1 MFFCRQSGVYPDVN
15 LHSDIPVCASAE
27 AKKVFSIPSSCQL
40 ISEQR
45 YKYFLHFSAKLLN
58 SNPLVGVKWVSWK
71 PTFLTSFDDLHPWFP
86 VRRIIRKRRALQSV
100 AAWRLLVSWR
110 LGQIVADLVFEHGLW
125 MLSRCLKVLDPEV
138 KPLDLGELCGQ
149 SWVWMYGSGL
159 AGLSKCFYLRA
170 D

>member
-40 ISEQR
+40 ISEQI

-86 VRRIIRKRRALQSV
+86 VRRIIRKRRGFA
-100 AAWRLLVSWR
+100 VS
-110 LGQIVADLVFEHGLW
+110 G
-125 MLSRCLKVLDPEV
+125 CLKVVGLLETWADRGRSSLWTWLVNAIALSESFGSRSQATWSGRVVWTKLSLD
-138 KPLDLGELCGQ
+138 
-149 SWVWMYGSGL
+149 VWI
-159 AGLSKCFYLRA
+159 RA
-170 D
+170 CRSE